1 MMQNI
6 NKAIEFQVTQNIG
19 ETGDIGDIEHENLLK
34 PEKQNGENK
43 HSGSANTDFLSS
55 VFEWIELFV
64 FSFSLVLVIMTFAVR
79 HSPVIGSSM
88 AHTLEEKD
96 ILLVSGIMYE
106 PKQNDI
112 IVFQSPNV
120 GYDEPLV
127 KRIIAVGGQ
136 EINIDFSTW
145 TVLVNNEK
153 LDETYV
159 NYEEGR
165 SMLSSNMQFP
175 LTIPEGYV
183 FVMGDNRNHSLDSR
197 NSMVGLVNERYI
209 IGRVIF
215 RVYPFDKIGPV
226 E

>member
-1 MMQNI
+1 MIKI
-6 NKAIEFQVTQNIG
+6 NENIG
-19 ETGDIGDIEHENLLK
+19 EDKSKPTG
-34 PEKQNGENK
+34 QNNIK
-43 HSGSANTDFLSS
+43 SDNSSGKIDLTSS

-64 FSFSLVLVIMTFAVR
+64 FSFSIVLIIMTFAVR

-88 AHTLEEKD
+88 AHTLEEND
-96 ILLVSGIMYE
+96 ILLVSGVMYKPE
-106 PKQNDI
+106 QDDV
-112 IVFQSPNV
+112 IVFQSPAV
-120 GYDEPLV
+120 GYNEPLV

-145 TVLVNNEK
+145 TVLVNGEK

-159 NYEEGR
+159 NFEEGR
-165 SMLSSNMQFP
+165 NMLSSNMQFP
-175 LTIPEGYV
+175 LIIPEGYV

-197 NSMVGLVNERYI
+197 NSIVGLVDERYI

-226 E
+226 T

>member
-1 MMQNI
+1 MEKANGFIDVEKSESVLI
-6 NKAIEFQVTQNIG
+6 NKESGNG
-19 ETGDIGDIEHENLLK
+19 SGS
-34 PEKQNGENK
+34 PEKIDL
-43 HSGSANTDFLSS
+43 TSS

-64 FSFSLVLVIMTFAVR
+64 FSFSLVLIIMTFAVR

-88 AHTLEEKD
+88 AHTLEEND
-96 ILLVSGIMYE
+96 ILLVSGVLYE
-106 PKQNDI
+106 PAQNDV
-112 IVFQSPNV
+112 IVFQSPAV
-120 GYDEPLV
+120 GYNEPLV

-136 EINIDFSTW
+136 EINIDFSSW
-145 TVLVNNEK
+145 AVVVDGEK

-165 SMLSSNMQFP
+165 AMLSSNMQFP

-197 NSMVGLVNERYI
+197 NSIVGLVDCRYI

-215 RVYPFDKIGPV
+215 RVFPFDKIGPV
-226 E
+226 N

>member
-1 MMQNI
+1 MVEI
-6 NKAIEFQVTQNIG
+6 NENIG
-19 ETGDIGDIEHENLLK
+19 EDKSKPTGQNNIKGD
-34 PEKQNGENK
+34 
-43 HSGSANTDFLSS
+43 SSSAKIDLTSS

-64 FSFSLVLVIMTFAVR
+64 FSFSIVLIIMTFAVR

-88 AHTLEEKD
+88 AHTLEEND
-96 ILLVSGIMYE
+96 ILLVSDVMYKPE
-106 PKQNDI
+106 QDDV
-112 IVFQSPNV
+112 IVFQSPAV
-120 GYDEPLV
+120 GYNEPLV

-145 TVLVNNEK
+145 TVLVDGEK

-165 SMLSSNMQFP
+165 NMLSSNIQFP
-175 LTIPEGYV
+175 LIIPEGYI

-197 NSMVGLVNERYI
+197 NSIVGLVDERYI

-226 E
+226 T

>member
-1 MMQNI
+1 
-6 NKAIEFQVTQNIG
+6 
-19 ETGDIGDIEHENLLK
+19 
-34 PEKQNGENK
+34 
-43 HSGSANTDFLSS
+43 
-55 VFEWIELFV
+55 
-64 FSFSLVLVIMTFAVR
+64 
-79 HSPVIGSSM
+79 
-88 AHTLEEKD
+88 
-96 ILLVSGIMYE
+96 
-106 PKQNDI
+106 
-112 IVFQSPNV
+112 
-120 GYDEPLV
+120 
-127 KRIIAVGGQ
+127 
-136 EINIDFSTW
+136 
-145 TVLVNNEK
+145 LVNNEK

>member
-1 MMQNI
+1 MQNI
-6 NKAIEFQVTQNIG
+6 QKVLNFQVIHNTDEIIEGNISKPKKLNG
-19 ETGDIGDIEHENLLK
+19 NNKET
-34 PEKQNGENK
+34 
-43 HSGSANTDFLSS
+43 GSANTDLISS

-64 FSFSLVLVIMTFAVR
+64 FSFSLVLLIMTFVVR

-88 AHTLEEKD
+88 AHTLEEND
-96 ILLVSGIMYE
+96 ILLVSGVMYE

-136 EINIDFSTW
+136 EINIDFATW
-145 TVLVNNEK
+145 TVSINDEK
-153 LDETYV
+153 LDETYI
-159 NYEEGR
+159 NYEEGH

-197 NSMVGLVNERYI
+197 NAMVGLVDVNYI

-215 RVYPFDKIGPV
+215 RIYPLDKIGPV
-226 E
+226 I

>member
-1 MMQNI
+1 MEKI
-6 NKAIEFQVTQNIG
+6 NENIG
-19 ETGDIGDIEHENLLK
+19 EDESK
-34 PEKQNGENK
+34 PTNQNSEKTDGS
-43 HSGSANTDFLSS
+43 SGKIDLTSS

-64 FSFSLVLVIMTFAVR
+64 FSFSLVLIIMTFAVR

-96 ILLVSGIMYE
+96 ILLVSGVMYKPE
-106 PKQNDI
+106 QNDV
-112 IVFQSPNV
+112 IVFQSPTV

-136 EINIDFSTW
+136 EINIDFITW
-145 TVLVNNEK
+145 AVLVNGEK

-165 SMLSSNMQFP
+165 NMLSSNIQFP
-175 LTIPEGYV
+175 LIIPEGYV

-197 NSMVGLVNERYI
+197 NTLVGLVDERYI

-226 E
+226 T